1 MKLLLPFISIALFLS
16 ACAPPSGGPTQGAQ
30 PTSSAASAPAA
41 AVESAPVE
49 SQPASAE
56 STPLSYPIVDTAQN
70 TCYDNNNVIA
80 CPKSGSAFAGQDGS
94 YQGLAPSYRD
104 NGDGTVSDL
113 VTGLMWTQ
121 SPDLNGD
128 GTINAQDKLT
138 FSGAQTFADTLT
150 FAGYDDWRV
159 PSIKELYSL
168 MNFNGFTGVGDFSS
182 VPTNAVPYLDTNYF
196 DFGYGDTSAG
206 ERYIDAQF
214 ATTTKYVST
223 TMNGAETMFG
233 VNFADGRIKG
243 YGLNDHGN
251 GEKTFYVLLVRGGSN
266 YGVNA
271 FVDNGDGTI
280 TDNATGLTWM
290 QVDSGALVSG
300 TIVSGGLN
308 WQEALNWCESLDYAG
323 ATDWRLPDIKELHS
337 IVDYT
342 RSPDTTNS
350 PAIDSLFQSTY
361 LTNGINNNGYPN
373 YGHYWSS
380 TTHLDGMDAEARAAY
395 IAFGEAQGLM
405 NGTMMDVHGAGAQ
418 RSDLKSGDPSQLPV
432 GQGPQGDVQ
441 SIYNLARC
449 VRGGSSSQVSGYTG
463 TMLSSGGAQ
472 PQQGGQPTQGSQ
484 PQSGQPQQGG
494 QPQGGQPPQEAID
507 ACTGL
512 TQGTACSINTPNGV
526 VSGTCGTPPNSSQ
539 LACMPA
545 GGPPS
550 P

>member
-1 MKLLLPFISIALFLS
+1 MKRFLPFVLIALIFS
-16 ACAPPSGGPTQGAQ
+16 ACAPSSGGTTQGAQ
-30 PTSSAASAPAA
+30 PAQSAVSEPAA
-41 AVESAPVE
+41 AVESPPVM
-49 SQPASAE
+49 SQPSSAK
-56 STPLSYPIVDTAQN
+56 SNSLTYPIVDSAQS

-80 CPKSGSAFAGQDGS
+80 CPEIGSTFAGQDGS

-128 GTINAQDKLT
+128 GTINVQDKLT
-138 FSGAQTFADTLT
+138 FSGAQSYADTLT
-150 FAGYDDWRV
+150 FASYDDWRV

-168 MNFNGFTGVGDFSS
+168 MNFNGYAGTGGFSS
-182 VPTNAVPYLDTNYF
+182 VPADAVPYLDTNFF
-196 DFGYGDTSAG
+196 DFGYGDTSVG

-223 TMNGAETMFG
+223 TMNGSETMFG

-243 YGLNDHGN
+243 YGLDDHGN
-251 GEKTFYVLLVRGGSN
+251 GEKSFYVLFVRGASS
-266 YGVNA
+266 YGVND
-271 FVDNGDGTI
+271 FVDNGNGTI

-290 QVDSGALVSG
+290 QEDSGALISG
-300 TIVSGGLN
+300 TTVSGGLN
-308 WQEALNWCESLDYAG
+308 WQDALNWCESLAYAG
-323 ATDWRLPDIKELHS
+323 FTDWRLPNIKELQS
-337 IVDYT
+337 IVDYS

-350 PAIDSLFQSTY
+350 PAIDPLFQSTY
-361 LTNGINNNGYPN
+361 LTNGINNNSYPN
-373 YGHYWSS
+373 YAHYWSS

-432 GQGPQGDVQ
+432 GQGPQGDVL

-449 VRGGSSSQVSGYTG
+449 ARGGTSSQVSGYTG
-463 TMLSSGGAQ
+463 TAASSGQAQ
-472 PQQGGQPTQGSQ
+472 PPQGGQPTQS
-484 PQSGQPQQGG
+484 
-494 QPQGGQPPQEAID
+494 QGGQPPQGAIN
-507 ACTGL
+507 ACVGL

-526 VSGTCGTPPNSSQ
+526 ISGTCGAPPNASQ
-539 LACMPA
+539 LACMPV

>member
-1 MKLLLPFISIALFLS
+1 MKTLLPFVLIALLLS
-16 ACAPPSGGPTQGAQ
+16 ACGMPVPPPSGGTTQGAQ
-30 PTSSAASAPAA
+30 PAQSATSKPATAVASAPA
-41 AVESAPVE
+41 S
-49 SQPASAE
+49 SQPDSAE
-56 STPLSYPIVDTAQN
+56 STSLSYPIVDTAQA

-80 CPKSGSAFAGQDGS
+80 CPETGSAFAGQDGS

-113 VTGLMWTQ
+113 VTGSMWTQ

-128 GTINAQDKLT
+128 GTINVQDKQT
-138 FSGAQTFADTLT
+138 FSGAQTYADTLI
-150 FAGYDDWRV
+150 FSGYDDWRV
-159 PSIKELYSL
+159 PTIKELYSL
-168 MNFNGFTGVGDFSS
+168 MNFNGYTGMGDFSS
-182 VPTNAVPYLDTNYF
+182 VPADAVPYLDTNYF

-223 TMNGAETMFG
+223 TMNDNKTMFG

-243 YGLNDHGN
+243 YGLDDHGK
-251 GEKTFYVLLVRGGSN
+251 GEKTFYVLFVRGASN
-266 YGVNA
+266 YGVNN
-271 FVDNGDGTI
+271 FVDNGNGTI

-290 QVDSGALVSG
+290 QEDSGALISG

-350 PAIDSLFQSTY
+350 AAIDPLFESTY
-361 LTNGINNNGYPN
+361 LANGINNNGYPN

-380 TTHLDGMDAEARAAY
+380 TTHLDGMNAEARAAY

-418 RSDLKSGDPSQLPV
+418 RSDMKSGDPSQLPV

-449 VRGGSSSQVSGYTG
+449 VRGGTTVNLSGYTG
-463 TMLSSGGAQ
+463 AATSSRQEQ
-472 PQQGGQPTQGSQ
+472 PLQNGQPAQGS
-484 PQSGQPQQGG
+484 

-507 ACTGL
+507 TCSGL

-526 VSGTCGTPPNSSQ
+526 VSGTCGAPPNVSQ
-539 LACMPA
+539 LACIPA
-545 GGPPS
+545 GGTP
-550 P
+550 